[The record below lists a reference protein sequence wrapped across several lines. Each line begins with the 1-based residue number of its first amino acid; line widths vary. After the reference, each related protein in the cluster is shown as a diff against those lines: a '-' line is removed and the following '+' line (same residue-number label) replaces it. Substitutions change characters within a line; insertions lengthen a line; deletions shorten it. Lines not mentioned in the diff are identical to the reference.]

1 MLRGRDPG
9 RQGSQCKGPGAGT
22 FLAFVRSSKLAH
34 VAGGQ
39 WMRANEGASEARGAD
54 GYIGREAI

>member
-1 MLRGRDPG
+1 MLEGRGPG

-39 WMRANEGASEARGAD
+39 WVRANEGASEARGAD
-54 GYIGREAI
+54 GTT